1 MDTAHQP
8 EVWVG
13 QHVPQEQ
20 GGERTYLVTATAGST
35 CGESSMKI
43 KSVKAVFMETRC
55 QGMNWTLYVSR
66 RTHQ

>member
-1 MDTAHQP
+1 MCS
-8 EVWVG
+8 
-13 QHVPQEQ
+13 QEQ
-20 GGERTYLVTATAGST
+20 GGDRTDLVMVTAGRTRE
-35 CGESSMKI
+35 ESSVKI

>member
-1 MDTAHQP
+1 MGTAHQP

-13 QHVPQEQ
+13 QRVPQEQ
-20 GGERTYLVTATAGST
+20 GGERMDLVTTRK
-35 CGESSMKI
+35 ESSMKI

-55 QGMNWTLYVSR
+55 QAMNWTLYVSR